1 LPGRLEFLKKSI
13 AEASLQAVD
22 ESQPFVV
29 ECDASDVAG
38 VGHTQPTW
46 AASGDSRMKKAGATA
61 GPRKK

>member
-29 ECDASDVAG
+29 ECDASGVAG
-38 VGHTQPTW
+38 VGRTQPRW
-46 AASGDSRMKKAGATA
+46 AASGDSRMKKVGGHC